1 MDNLRDRERE
11 MEEVFEVSFADN
23 NDDEENKEE
32 YPNSGN
38 RIVWHLKY

>member
-1 MDNLRDRERE
+1 MKKFEIRHTVT

-38 RIVWHLKY
+38 MIT